1 MSKTL
6 FAFAA
11 LAAAITSAP
20 AAAAVPRNAGTAI
33 VRYADLDLSAAPGR
47 ARLEQRIGAAVRDV
61 CGSAAPGDL
70 GTASAIRACRAETL
84 AQVVRPAG
92 GTQ

>member
-1 MSKTL
+1 
-6 FAFAA
+6 
-11 LAAAITSAP
+11 
-20 AAAAVPRNAGTAI
+20 VPRSAGTAI

-61 CGSAAPGDL
+61 CGSASPGDL

-84 AQVVRPAG
+84 AQVARPAG
-92 GTQ
+92 GTR